1 MFEQTRTAN
10 HLKVLRSCLGLTQE
24 QFAYELGTTVSTVNR
39 WENGRTEPSKLA
51 RNSIRGLFARKRIPF
66 DETLLPV

>member
-1 MFEQTRTAN
+1 MIDQIRIAN
-10 HLKVLRSCLGLTQE
+10 HIKVLRSCLHLTQE

-51 RNSIRGLFARKRIPF
+51 RNSIRGLFARKQIPF
-66 DETLLPV
+66 DDALLPN